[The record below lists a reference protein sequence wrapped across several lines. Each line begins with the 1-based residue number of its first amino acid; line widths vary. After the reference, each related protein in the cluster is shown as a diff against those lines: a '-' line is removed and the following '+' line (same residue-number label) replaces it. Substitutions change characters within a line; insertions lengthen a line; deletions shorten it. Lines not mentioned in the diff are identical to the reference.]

1 MTNSHE
7 QAERAGFDSLSKD
20 QQEAIRRFQA
30 DGERARR
37 IRENGEALVSYLR
50 AMVRIADAS
59 GYQSVADGLLAVEA
73 EDLLAKIE
81 GSR

>member
-1 MTNSHE
+1 
-7 QAERAGFDSLSKD
+7 
-20 QQEAIRRFQA
+20 
-30 DGERARR
+30 
-37 IRENGEALVSYLR
+37 VSYLR